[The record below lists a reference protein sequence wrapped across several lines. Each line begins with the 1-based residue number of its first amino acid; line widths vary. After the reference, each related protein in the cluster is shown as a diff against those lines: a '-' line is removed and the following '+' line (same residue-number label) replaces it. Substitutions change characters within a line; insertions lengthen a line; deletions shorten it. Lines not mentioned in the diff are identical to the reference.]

1 MTHARRA
8 MQGTLLF
15 VGHDL
20 HEAERMR
27 RLLPLR
33 VGVAHSPSLA
43 LPELAAADAVL
54 LEDRGWP
61 AAEEAALGGM
71 RELSAP
77 RRRAPSLSRRR
88 RERGGARRPPGGERP
103 CRIEEIGGAIGLAL
117 IRQRRV

>member
-1 MTHARRA
+1 
-8 MQGTLLF
+8 MQWTLLF

-33 VGVAHSPSLA
+33 VGVAHSPSEA

-61 AAEEAALGGM
+61 PAEEAALGEM
-71 RELSAP
+71 RELSAS
-77 RRRAPSLSRRR
+77 RRLALILSRRR
-88 RERGGARRPPGGERP
+88 GERGDALGLPVVERP
-103 CRIEEIGGAIGLAL
+103 CRIEEIADAIGLAL
-117 IRQRRV
+117 MRKRR